1 MSRESTLWLAHYA
14 SKYYDPVKA
23 HEYYERTKQ
32 LKGRSR
38 STGKLSDEG
47 KQVWEVTKSNIT
59 QEKNEKSEAQKTE
72 KNNTVSQHRA
82 NAQTTK
88 DNITRELKSLND
100 LLSNDLTARINSV
113 KNSSLSKADKQAK
126 IAQLRAENKDKKS
139 MNSEEARA
147 KRQEVSN
154 QLRNVVTATAEAY
167 KKAKNDLNQ
176 SYEAIYNEEYDKILS
191 KYAKKGKN
199 DKTNTVL
206 PKRSSEETPKQKKV
220 KKTYKTHSSA
230 GVV

>member
-23 HEYYERTKQ
+23 HEYYEKTKQ

-59 QEKNEKSEAQKTE
+59 QEKTEKSEAQKTE
-72 KNNTVSQHRA
+72 KNNTVSQHRE
-82 NAQTTK
+82 NAQITK
-88 DNITRELKSLND
+88 DNITKESKSLND

-154 QLRNVVTATAEAY
+154 QLKSVVAATAEAY
-167 KKAKNDLNQ
+167 KIAKNDLNQ

-191 KYAKKGKN
+191 KYAKQGKN
-199 DKTNTVL
+199 DNTYI
-206 PKRSSEETPKQKKV
+206 PKSSEETPRQKKV
-220 KKTYKTHSSA
+220 KKTYKTHRDM
-230 GVV
+230 GLT